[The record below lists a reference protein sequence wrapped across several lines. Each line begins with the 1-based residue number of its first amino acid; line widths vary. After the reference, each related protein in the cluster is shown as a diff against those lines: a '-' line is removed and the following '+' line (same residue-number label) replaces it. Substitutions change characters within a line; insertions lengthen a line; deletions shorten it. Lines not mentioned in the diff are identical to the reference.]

1 MPGTTGLPSDPLFAD
16 QWHLYRGDR
25 DVVDINVVPAWA
37 DYTGR
42 GVKVAVIDTAIEMTH
57 PDLAP
62 NYDASLE
69 LPDDPVRLPDASSN
83 HATATAGLIA
93 AARNGI
99 GSVGVAYDSRIT
111 QLPILANDTGMY
123 GQGRVDDVFDALSR
137 FDVAAHVWALSF
149 PFTAGPESLGWSA
162 MHAGLAQ
169 SVAEGRDGLG
179 TVSVVSSGNDRR
191 SGPEADAY
199 LSGIAASRFVIAV
212 GAVGQDGVVA
222 RYSNPSAALLVV
234 APSSASFAGDI
245 TTTDRTGPGGYGAG
259 DWFGGFGGTSTS
271 GPLVAGVVAL
281 VLEAN
286 PGLGWR
292 DVQEILA
299 LSARHTGHPIGGTLT
314 SPEQT
319 PWRINGAGD
328 WNGGG
333 MHFSNDYGFGL
344 VDARAAVR
352 LAESW
357 QAPARTSANEMT
369 LAANWRGSQVVPD
382 NDPTGFSFSFE
393 ITGAMRVEQ
402 VSLRADIVSGI
413 ASQVD
418 IRIFSPDGTRMDLA
432 PNSGGSAVYKPWT
445 FGATGF
451 RGESAAG
458 TWRVEIRDERAGA
471 PLTVR
476 SLDLSLFGAADSA
489 DDNYVYTDAFA
500 GLAGQD
506 GRDLLTDAAGNDL
519 LNAAA
524 VTGPLLIDLRPGFA
538 SRIAGET
545 LTIAPGTLI
554 EDAIGGDGADILRGN
569 AADNLLQGMR
579 GKDRMLGY
587 AGADTLL
594 GGDGDDVL
602 TGGAGGDLLVGGAG
616 LDRVVYTTQVRLDL
630 LTPALSTGEAQGDVL
645 REIEQIWGSTL
656 ADSLAGGEAGDVLL
670 GQAGDDWLFGRD
682 GVDRLLGGEG
692 DDRLEGGAGSD
703 ALTGGAGRD
712 LFVLEPRGARMDRI
726 LDFTSGEDRILLTG
740 TGLPEG
746 RMGKVRFA
754 YAGEEPGTERIVY
767 DRATGLLSHDIDGGG
782 PATPVALALLVGAP
796 SLVLAD
802 LLIG

>member
-1 MPGTTGLPSDPLFAD
+1 MSGSSTRPSDPLFAD
-16 QWHLYRGDR
+16 QWHLDGSALGT
-25 DVVDINVVPAWA
+25 VDLNVLPAWA

-42 GVKVAVIDTAIEMTH
+42 GVRIAVIDTSIEATH

-83 HATATAGLIA
+83 HGTATAGLIA

-99 GSVGVAYDSRIT
+99 GSVGVAYDARIT
-111 QLPILANDTGMY
+111 QLPILANDTGLH
-123 GQGRVDDVFDALSR
+123 GQTRVDDVFDALSR

-149 PFTAGPESLGWSA
+149 PFTAGSESSGWTR
-162 MHAGLAQ
+162 MHEGLAH
-169 SVAEGRDGLG
+169 SVVEGRDGLG

-191 SGPEADAY
+191 GGPEADANM
-199 LSGIAASRFVIAV
+199 SGIAASRFVIAV
-212 GAVGQDGVVA
+212 GAVGKDGEVA

-245 TTTDRTGPGGYGAG
+245 TTTDRTGPAGYGGG

-281 VLEAN
+281 MLEAN
-286 PGLGWR
+286 PDLGWR
-292 DVQEILA
+292 DVQDILA
-299 LSARHTGHPIGGTLT
+299 LSARHAGHAIGGSPT
-314 SPEQT
+314 SPEQN

-344 VDARAAVR
+344 VDAHAAVR
-352 LAESW
+352 LAETW
-357 QAPARTSANEMT
+357 RAPARTSANEMT

-382 NDPTGFSFSFE
+382 NDPMGFSFSFE

-418 IRIFSPDGTRMDLA
+418 IRLVSPDGTRMDLA
-432 PNSGGSAVYKPWT
+432 PNSGGSVIYKPWT
-445 FGATGF
+445 FGAAGF
-451 RGESAAG
+451 RGESATG

-476 SLDLSLFGAADSA
+476 SLDLGLFGAADSA
-489 DDNYVYTDAFA
+489 DDHYIYTDAFA

-506 GRDLLTDAAGNDL
+506 GRNLLTDAAGHDL

-524 VTGPLLIDLRPGFA
+524 TTGPLLIDLRPGFI
-538 SRIAGET
+538 STIAGES
-545 LTIAPGTLI
+545 LTIGAGTLI
-554 EDAIGGDGADILRGN
+554 EDAIGGDGNDILRGN
-569 AADNLLQGMR
+569 AADNRLEGMR
-579 GKDRMLGY
+579 GKDRLFGY

-630 LTPALSTGEAQGDVL
+630 LTPSLNTGEAQGDVL
-645 REIEQIWGSTL
+645 QGIEHIWGSAMADTL
-656 ADSLAGGEAGDVLL
+656 AGSDLGDVLL

-682 GVDRLLGGEG
+682 GVDRLLGGDG
-692 DDRLEGGAGSD
+692 NDRLEGGAGSD
-703 ALTGGAGRD
+703 ALTGGTGRD
-712 LFVLEPRGARMDRI
+712 LFVLEPRGARIDRI
-726 LDFTSGEDRILLTG
+726 LDFTTGEDRILLTG

-754 YAGEEPGTERIVY
+754 YEGEELGTERIVY

-782 PATPVALALLVGAP
+782 SAAPVALALLVGAP
-796 SLVLAD
+796 TLVLAD